1 MDRAKKLN
9 ISAGFNDA
17 QAREEFFRLPRVE
30 FLLQETNP
38 AEAGEIGKMVM
49 NERLEIADRFSMEVP
64 DSRMADAGICKGD
77 YVVIQRRRNYRPG
90 DLLAVKLGEKVF
102 IRRYFPTANRIRLEC
117 ATPDRQTMILD
128 MDTPGFAILG
138 CVVQVIREIG

>member
-1 MDRAKKLN
+1 MT
-9 ISAGFNDA
+9 ISAGFRDM

-30 FLLQETNP
+30 FLLQEASP
-38 AEAGEIGKMVM
+38 AEGGEIGKLVM
-49 NERLEIADRFSMEVP
+49 NERLEMADRFSMEVP

-77 YVVIQRRRNYRPG
+77 YVVIQRRKNYRPG
-90 DLLAVKLGEKVF
+90 DLLAVKLGEKAF

-128 MDTPGFAILG
+128 MDTPGFVILG